1 MNKQNLIIYDFIE
14 LFSILNEI
22 KNGLNFNLLNV
33 SKKGFTDLKLDH
45 LNSFLIITKNKVPNL
60 ENQIV
65 LNNYP
70 LKISKLVCFE
80 CVDCLELFFLRLL
93 VILIKYI
100 SEAI

>member
-45 LNSFLIITKNKVPNL
+45 LNSLLYFLFLTSLHQPI
-60 ENQIV
+60 
-65 LNNYP
+65 
-70 LKISKLVCFE
+70 
-80 CVDCLELFFLRLL
+80 CLFIEMEFNL
-93 VILIKYI
+93 VIGLKFL
-100 SEAI
+100 SFL